1 MVIFLTI
8 LNKTLQ
14 NLTVQHKPVVYNRSM
29 NAKRTFLSLAAQ
41 HGIEVEY
48 SPGGLSGCYQL
59 ELTAPEGQ
67 VFRSSSSMFECSMM
81 GWDSDGKHAPWD
93 QLLPELR
100 AIIAAGFDSDN
111 D

>member
-1 MVIFLTI
+1 M
-8 LNKTLQ
+8 
-14 NLTVQHKPVVYNRSM
+14 
-29 NAKRTFLSLAAQ
+29 SLAAQ

-48 SPGGLSGCYQL
+48 AAGGLVSACYRL
-59 ELTAPEGQ
+59 ELIAPEGQ
-67 VFRSSSSMFECSMM
+67 VFRSSGSMFDCSMM

-100 AIIAAGFDSDN
+100 AIIAAGFDSEN